1 MMAGGAVQ
9 QNGIFSTP
17 HHHSQQPHMESDP
30 PDSRK
35 RPLETPTEAS
45 STKRTNTGAEEG
57 EYFLKVLIPSYAAG
71 SIIGKGGQTI
81 VQLQKETGATIKL
94 SKSKDFYPGTTERV
108 CLIQGT
114 VEALNS
120 VHDFIAEKVR
130 EMPQSS
136 QKSEPVSILQPQTTV
151 NPDRV
156 KQAKLIVPNSTAGLI
171 IGKGGATVK
180 AVMEQSGAWVQLSQ
194 KPEGIN
200 LQERVVT
207 ISGEPEQNRKAV
219 EIIVQKIQEDPQSS
233 SCLNISYSNITG
245 PVANSNPTGSP
256 YANST
261 EVMPAAA
268 AAAAATA
275 SSLLGQAGLAG
286 VGAFPTTMSS
296 LSGNDLLAITSAL
309 NTLASY
315 GYNTNSLGLGLNPA
329 AASGVLAAVAAN
341 ANPAAA
347 AAANLLASYASDA
360 STSAAHPAASLGG
373 FSLGSLA
380 AATGATNGY
389 LSAASPLVAS
399 SLLATEKLA
408 EGAKEVVEIAVPE
421 NLVGAIL
428 GKGGK
433 TLVEYQELTGARIQ
447 ISKKG
452 EFIPGTRNRK
462 VTITGSQ
469 AATQAAQYLISQ
481 RITYEQGV
489 RATNPQKVG

>member
-9 QNGIFSTP
+9 QNGIFSNP
-17 HHHSQQPHMESDP
+17 HHHNQQPHMESDP

-45 STKRTNTGAEEG
+45 STKRTNTGEEG

-130 EMPQSS
+130 EMPQSA
-136 QKSEPVSILQPQTTV
+136 QKTEPVSILQPQTTV

-233 SCLNISYSNITG
+233 SCLNISYSNISG

-256 YANST
+256 YANSA

-275 SSLLGQAGLAG
+275 SSLLGQASLAG

-296 LSGNDLLAITSAL
+296 FSGNDLLAITSAL

-329 AASGVLAAVAAN
+329 AASGVLAAVAAS

-347 AAANLLASYASDA
+347 AAANLLASYANDA
-360 STSAAHPAASLGG
+360 STSSGHPATSLGG
-373 FSLGSLA
+373 FTLGSLA

-399 SLLATEKLA
+399 SLLATEKLT
-408 EGAKEVVEIAVPE
+408 EGAKDVVEIAVPE

-452 EFIPGTRNRK
+452 EFVPGTRNRK
-462 VTITGSQ
+462 VTITGSP

>member
-9 QNGIFSTP
+9 QNGIFSNP
-17 HHHSQQPHMESDP
+17 HHHNQQPHMESDP

-45 STKRTNTGAEEG
+45 STKRTNTGEEG

-114 VEALNS
+114 VEALNG

-130 EMPQSS
+130 EMPQST

-151 NPDRV
+151 NPDRI

-233 SCLNISYSNITG
+233 SCLNISYSNISG

-256 YANST
+256 YANSA
-261 EVMPAAA
+261 EVMPSAA

-275 SSLLGQAGLAG
+275 SSLLGQASLAG

-296 LSGNDLLAITSAL
+296 FSGNDLLAITTAL

-360 STSAAHPAASLGG
+360 SGSAHPAASLGG

-399 SLLATEKLA
+399 SLLAQEKLG

>member
-1 MMAGGAVQ
+1 MGRGA
-9 QNGIFSTP
+9 
-17 HHHSQQPHMESDP
+17 EA

-35 RPLETPTEAS
+35 RPLETPPEVVC
-45 STKRTNTGAEEG
+45 TKRSNTGEEG

-108 CLIQGT
+108 CLVQGT
-114 VEALNS
+114 AEALNA
-120 VHDFIAEKVR
+120 VHSFIAEKVR
-130 EMPQSS
+130 EIPQAMT
-136 QKSEPVSILQPQTTV
+136 KPEVVNILQPQTTM
-151 NPDRV
+151 NPDRA

-207 ISGEPEQNRKAV
+207 VSGEPEQVHKAV
-219 EIIVQKIQEDPQSS
+219 SAIVQKVQEDPQSS
-233 SCLNISYSNITG
+233 SCLNISYANVAG

-256 YANST
+256 YAS
-261 EVMPAAA
+261 PGAA
-268 AAAAATA
+268 
-275 SSLLGQAGLAG
+275 
-286 VGAFPTTMSS
+286 
-296 LSGNDLLAITSAL
+296 
-309 NTLASY
+309 
-315 GYNTNSLGLGLNPA
+315 
-329 AASGVLAAVAAN
+329 
-341 ANPAAA
+341 
-347 AAANLLASYASDA
+347 
-360 STSAAHPAASLGG
+360 GG
-373 FSLGSLA
+373 FLTA
-380 AATGATNGY
+380 
-389 LSAASPLVAS
+389 
-399 SLLATEKLA
+399 EKLA
-408 EGAKEVVEIAVPE
+408 AESAKELVEIAVPE

-452 EFIPGTRNRK
+452 EFLPGTRNRR
-462 VTITGSQ
+462 VTITGSP

-481 RITYEQGV
+481 RVTYEQGV
-489 RATNPQKVG
+489 RASNPQKVG

>member
-9 QNGIFSTP
+9 QNGIFSNP
-17 HHHSQQPHMESDP
+17 HHHNQQPHMESDP

-45 STKRTNTGAEEG
+45 STKRTNTGEEG

-108 CLIQGT
+108 CLVQGT
-114 VEALNS
+114 VEALNG

-130 EMPQSS
+130 EMPQST
-136 QKSEPVSILQPQTTV
+136 QKTEPVSILQPQTTV
-151 NPDRV
+151 NPDRI

-360 STSAAHPAASLGG
+360 STSAAHPAAGLGG

>member
-9 QNGIFSTP
+9 QNGLFATP
-17 HHHSQQPHMESDP
+17 LHHNQQAPHMEADP

-35 RPLETPTEAS
+35 RPLETPTEAG
-45 STKRTNTGAEEG
+45 STKRTNTGEEG

-108 CLIQGT
+108 CLVQGT
-114 VEALNS
+114 VEALNG

-151 NPDRV
+151 NPDRI

-261 EVMPAAA
+261 EVMPSAA

-296 LSGNDLLAITSAL
+296 LSGNDLLTITSAL

-347 AAANLLASYASDA
+347 AAANLLASYANDA
-360 STSAAHPAASLGG
+360 STSAGHPAAGLGG

-380 AATGATNGY
+380 AGATNGY
-389 LSAASPLVAS
+389 LSAASPLMAS

>member
-1 MMAGGAVQ
+1 MAGGAVQ
-9 QNGIFSTP
+9 QNGIFSNP

-45 STKRTNTGAEEG
+45 STKRTNTGEEG

-130 EMPQSS
+130 EMPQSAP
-136 QKSEPVSILQPQTTV
+136 KTEPVSILQPQTTV
-151 NPDRV
+151 NPDRI

-233 SCLNISYSNITG
+233 SCLNISYSNISG

-256 YANST
+256 YANSA

-275 SSLLGQAGLAG
+275 SSLLGQASLAG
-286 VGAFPTTMSS
+286 VGAFPAAMSS
-296 LSGNDLLAITSAL
+296 FSGNDLLAITSAL

-329 AASGVLAAVAAN
+329 AASGVLAAVAAS

-347 AAANLLASYASDA
+347 AAANLLASYANDA
-360 STSAAHPAASLGG
+360 STSTGHPATGLGG
-373 FSLGSLA
+373 FTLGSLA

-408 EGAKEVVEIAVPE
+408 EGAKDVVEIAVPE

-452 EFIPGTRNRK
+452 EFVPGTRNRK
-462 VTITGSQ
+462 VTITGSP

>member
-1 MMAGGAVQ
+1 MVDKQTCAS
-9 QNGIFSTP
+9 FSRRTHLTP
-17 HHHSQQPHMESDP
+17 
-30 PDSRK
+30 
-35 RPLETPTEAS
+35 A
-45 STKRTNTGAEEG
+45 
-57 EYFLKVLIPSYAAG
+57 FLLCSP
-71 SIIGKGGQTI
+71 
-81 VQLQKETGATIKL
+81 
-94 SKSKDFYPGTTERV
+94 
-108 CLIQGT
+108 
-114 VEALNS
+114 
-120 VHDFIAEKVR
+120 
-130 EMPQSS
+130 
-136 QKSEPVSILQPQTTV
+136 
-151 NPDRV
+151 
-156 KQAKLIVPNSTAGLI
+156 QAKLIVPNSTAGLI

-194 KPEGIN
+194 KPDGIN

-233 SCLNISYSNITG
+233 SCLNISYSNISG

-256 YANST
+256 YANSA

-275 SSLLGQAGLAG
+275 SSLLGQASLAG

-296 LSGNDLLAITSAL
+296 FSGNDLLAITSAL

-329 AASGVLAAVAAN
+329 AASGVLAAVAAS

-347 AAANLLASYASDA
+347 AAANLLASYANDA
-360 STSAAHPAASLGG
+360 STSAGHPATSLGG
-373 FSLGSLA
+373 FTLGSLA

-408 EGAKEVVEIAVPE
+408 EGAKDVVEIAVPE

-452 EFIPGTRNRK
+452 EFVPGTRNRK
-462 VTITGSQ
+462 VTITGSP

>member
-9 QNGIFSTP
+9 QNGIFSNP

-45 STKRTNTGAEEG
+45 STKRTNTGEEG

-114 VEALNS
+114 VEALNG

-130 EMPQSS
+130 EMPQST
-136 QKSEPVSILQPQTTV
+136 QKTEPVSILQPQTTV

-219 EIIVQKIQEDPQSS
+219 EIIIQKIQEDPQSS

-296 LSGNDLLAITSAL
+296 FSGNDLLAITSAL

-360 STSAAHPAASLGG
+360 STSAAHSAASLGG
-373 FSLGSLA
+373 LSLGSLA

-389 LSAASPLVAS
+389 LSAASPLMAS